1 MLPKG
6 YKAKNKDN
14 INIKYD
20 NYIVINDKDKALDF
34 INTSKAKKQV
44 EIVKDLLEKGANK
57 IYRIKRKNNLHS
69 EEELIDDRIIE
80 IYNMNEIKD

>member
-20 NYIVINDKDKALDF
+20 TYIKIKDKKSAFNF

-44 EIVKDLLEKGANK
+44 EIITDLLKKEK
-57 IYRIKRKNNLHS
+57 ILKNNYS
-69 EEELIDDRIIE
+69 SNLI
-80 IYNMNEIKD
+80 NQ